1 VTLTGS
7 KSSTLVPN
15 GTEDHPFLIELTAK
29 RWKGLILL
37 AILLGFAGMF
47 LFFWQAWTIVYRPL
61 MEGGFIVGSSPLNS
75 LTQVF
80 TSFTGVFGCLLLI
93 AAVVIGFYARV
104 MAWWRHG

>member
-1 VTLTGS
+1 MTLTGS

-15 GTEDHPFLIELTAK
+15 GTEDYPFLIELTAK

-37 AILLGFAGMF
+37 AFVLGFVGMF
-47 LFFWQAWTIVYRPL
+47 LFFWQVWTIVYRPL
-61 MEGGFIVGSSPLNS
+61 MEGGFILSSSPLNS

-80 TSFTGVFGCLLLI
+80 TSFAGVLGCLLFI
-93 AAVVIGFYARV
+93 AAIVIGFYARF